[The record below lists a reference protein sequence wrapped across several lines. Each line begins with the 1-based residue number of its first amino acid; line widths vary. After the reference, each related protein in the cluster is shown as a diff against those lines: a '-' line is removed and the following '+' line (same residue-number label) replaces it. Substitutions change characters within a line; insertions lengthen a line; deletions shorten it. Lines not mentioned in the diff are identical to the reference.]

1 MLDFALWAI
10 HFSAP
15 VTPGTLLID
24 TQLLYIVSQLSV
36 LVGEWLSSTP
46 GCCHL
51 SASLPRSRIL
61 DPLYGAGTV
70 PDYSVV
76 IIPCLAPMSIALVFL
91 LSLPAVYW

>member
-1 MLDFALWAI
+1 MLDVALWAI

-15 VTPGTLLID
+15 VTPITYRYTVI
-24 TQLLYIVSQLSV
+24 YIVSQLSV
-36 LVGEWLSSTP
+36 LVGEWLSTTP

-76 IIPCLAPMSIALVFL
+76 IIPCLAPMSIALVFS